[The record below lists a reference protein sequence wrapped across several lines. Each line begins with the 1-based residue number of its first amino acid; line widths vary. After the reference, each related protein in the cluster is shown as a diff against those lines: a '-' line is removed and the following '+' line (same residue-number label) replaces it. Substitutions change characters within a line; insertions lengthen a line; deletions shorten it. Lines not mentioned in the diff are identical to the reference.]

1 MLLTIMLN
9 CASERANLPVFE
21 AAHVPDTIIT
31 FAHHPTLEVAILSK
45 IILSFLVPTLTDEQY
60 AIVKLTQ
67 EEGSYLI
74 SELSEAVTS
83 SDARTDDHSLVELL
97 TFLLNFTNPIDT
109 ISLQES
115 GGQQER
121 KNSSFL
127 INFKLRLKVS
137 ASNIQTLVNLG
148 VMKILESLIVK
159 GATIDSITVEMCLR
173 LLWNLLH
180 DKATVKLISPLV
192 STVLASIHFEVSNSA
207 RSLILCIQ
215 WLLGEVSKS
224 GELLLQGLVF

>member
-9 CASERANLPVFE
+9 CASEPANLPVFE
-21 AAHVPDTIIT
+21 ASHVPETIIT

-45 IILSFLVPTLTDEQY
+45 IILSFLVPTLTNEQY

-67 EEGSYLI
+67 EEGSHLV

-97 TFLLNFTNPIDT
+97 TFLLNFTKLTDT
-109 ISLQES
+109 ISLQENS
-115 GGQQER
+115 GQKER
-121 KNSSFL
+121 KDSSFL
-127 INFKLRLKVS
+127 INFKQRFKVFT
-137 ASNIQTLVNLG
+137 SNIQMLVNLDI
-148 VMKILESLIVK
+148 MKILESLIIK
-159 GATIDSITVEMCLR
+159 GATIDSITMEMCLR

-180 DKATVKLISPLV
+180 DEATVKLISSLA
-192 STVLASIHFEVSNSA
+192 STVLASIHFEVSDSA
-207 RSLILCIQ
+207 KSLILCIQ

-224 GELLLQGLVF
+224 GKFARDW